1 MNDYTVVFDH
11 PDDHTLEFM
20 HITIPT
26 LETRYV
32 HLMFFG
38 KLANEWGYD
47 WEDMRFDEQTNLSL
61 AHGTIMIK
69 DKPLHYD
76 ILPGHQEP
84 GAELA
89 MLA

>member
-11 PDDHTLEFM
+11 PDDCTPEVV
-20 HITIPT
+20 HITT

-38 KLANEWGYD
+38 KLANEWEYG
-47 WEDMRFDEQTNLSL
+47 WENMRFDQQTNLSR
-61 AHGTIMIK
+61 AHGAIMIK
-69 DKPLHYD
+69 DKSLHYK

>member
-1 MNDYTVVFDH
+1 MNDYTVVFDR
-11 PDDHTLEFM
+11 PDQHTPECI
-20 HITIPT
+20 HIST

-38 KLANEWGYD
+38 KLANEWGYG
-47 WEDMRFDEQTNLSL
+47 WEEMRFDEQTDLSL
-61 AHGTIMIK
+61 AHGTIMLG